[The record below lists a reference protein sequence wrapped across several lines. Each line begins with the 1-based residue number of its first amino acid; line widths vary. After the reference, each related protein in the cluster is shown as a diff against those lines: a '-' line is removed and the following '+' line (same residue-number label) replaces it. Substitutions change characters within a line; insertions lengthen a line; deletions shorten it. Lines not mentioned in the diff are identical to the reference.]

1 MLFDQANFQATEQL
15 DNTVKKF
22 GMLNLAK
29 LLRILVLQKE
39 KTQKNIAS
47 IMAKKIK
54 VQANLTM
61 LRWTLIKVLKI
72 RKGSRQSMKDKFH
85 QQHQLMKKQLVIM
98 QNQQRINKRQ
108 FQFRN
113 KHQRNKNQLKNKIP
127 KNNNPRNKNQPKNKI
142 LKNKSQFKNKN
153 PRNKNRP
160 KRKQQTLKLNDYS
173 KITTL
178 YDAYYNSKVYKIN

>member
-22 GMLNLAK
+22 GMLNHAK
-29 LLRILVLQKE
+29 LLRILVLQKA
-39 KTQKNIAS
+39 KIQKNIAN

-85 QQHQLMKKQLVIM
+85 HQHQLMKKQLVII

-113 KHQRNKNQLKNKIP
+113 KHQRNKNQLKNKI
-127 KNNNPRNKNQPKNKI
+127 
-142 LKNKSQFKNKN
+142 LKNKN
-153 PRNKNRP
+153 PRNKNRL
-160 KRKQQTLKLNDYS
+160 KRKQQTLKLNDQS
-173 KITTL
+173 KIITL
-178 YDAYYNSKVYKIN
+178 YVAYYIIVKFIKLIKNPWHTEVSKF